1 MTVELS
7 AVPLVSLSVQSK
19 CVISSLL
26 NPLKILPSENGLPR

>member
-7 AVPLVSLSVQSK
+7 AVPLVSLSDQSK

-26 NPLKILPSENGLPR
+26 NPPKILPSENGLPR